1 MELIRALNPLYVI
14 LWIALG
20 IGAAFAYM
28 WMITKSASMMQPD
41 STSSLLIKM
50 LGGLVGRL
58 LGMAILIFIAIKMNA
73 FYGVLF
79 VIVFSITHFIL
90 VLRVALKKK
99 SQTPPKQNEEN

>member
-1 MELIRALNPLYVI
+1 MDCAWHWRRIRLHVDDHQKR
-14 LWIALG
+14 
-20 IGAAFAYM
+20 F
-28 WMITKSASMMQPD
+28 